1 MPNKYFKAH
10 EAYNLNPHRYD
21 IGTIIGL
28 KNGFEDNLF
37 IKKLFTLP
45 ELEYPAFYQYHLA
58 YFLGKEP
65 GGEEEF
71 FTFVW
76 QIVLRRINFLE
87 HKNPF
92 NSSHALDME
101 ILEKLTDFQKYLRS
115 IDQWHTQK
123 TLPEIIEDQHKE
135 IRKQQAEIARLK
147 SELQKATSLET
158 KQYIDIPKGRLLTL
172 VDLCIQ
178 MLDLKLP
185 DRKELL
191 FTQFPIVWVKLICK
205 YFREDQHEIDIERV
219 RSYFPKDRDNPGS
232 RSRLIPIYQKLFEI
246 KLKKGR

>member
-10 EAYNLNPHRYD
+10 EPYSLNPHRYD
-21 IGTIIGL
+21 IGTLIGL
-28 KNGFEDNLF
+28 KNGFEDNLY

-45 ELEYPAFYQYHLA
+45 EPEYPAFYQYHLA

-65 GGEEEF
+65 DGKEEF

-101 ILEKLTDFQKYLRS
+101 ILEKLIDFQKYLRS

-123 TLPEIIEDQHKE
+123 TLPEIIADQYEE
-135 IRKQQAEIARLK
+135 IRNQQSKIELLKEELRIAK
-147 SELQKATSLET
+147 KLET
-158 KQYIDIPKGRLLTL
+158 KQYIDIPKGHLLT
-172 VDLCIQ
+172 VYDIFIQ
-178 MLDLKLP
+178 LIDLKIKDEKLMVT
-185 DRKELL
+185 K
-191 FTQFPIVWVKLICK
+191 FPIVWVKMICK
-205 YFREDQHEIDIERV
+205 YFRVDKKELDMERV
-219 RSYFPKDRDNPGS
+219 RSYFPKDRENPGE
-232 RSRLIPIYQKLFEI
+232 RSRLVPMDQKIFEF
-246 KLKKGR
+246 KTKKR